1 MSYSEEELQQLEDQF
16 LGLQGKCND
25 LCSLYLEREFRNE
38 RAKEFVCHGLCRRM
52 SLMARCI
59 EKVFEVLPPD
69 CQDVPDSDVI
79 HDVTVHLQA
88 FVFNTYGCLDNL
100 AYIWVLE
107 NDVKEDNGRL
117 IRREWVGLGSK
128 YKTVWDSLPKVFT
141 DYLSEIADWYKD
153 VENFRH
159 ALAHRIPLYIPPGYL
174 TDEKALEYNDIQM
187 RINDAVRRRDFEA
200 AELLEDE
207 QAALLSFHP
216 IATHSFDENS
226 KMLYFHAQMLSD
238 FHTVRE
244 IASRLL
250 PCFDR

>member
-1 MSYSEEELQQLEDQF
+1 MSYSEEELQVLEDQF

-25 LCSLYLEREFRNE
+25 LCSRYLEREFRNDKA
-38 RAKEFVCHGLCRRM
+38 REFVCHGLCRRM
-52 SLMARCI
+52 SLMTRCI

-69 CQDVPDSDVI
+69 CQEVPDSDVV
-79 HDVTVHLQA
+79 HDVTVYLQA
-88 FVFNTYGCLDNL
+88 FVFNTYGCLDNM
-100 AYIWVLE
+100 AQIWVLE
-107 NDVKEDNGRL
+107 KSVKEENGRP

-128 YKTVWDSLPKVFT
+128 NKAVWASLPEAFT
-141 DYLSEIADWYKD
+141 DYLSEIADWYEN

-174 TDEKALEYNDIQM
+174 TDEKATEYSDIQA
-187 RINDAVRRRDFEA
+187 RINDAVRQRDFEA
-200 AELLEDE
+200 AERLEDE

-216 IATHSFDENS
+216 IATHSFEENS

-250 PCFDR
+250 PCFD